1 MILKLLQSFLMP
13 KRFLMKRIILY
24 YMLFL
29 CFFNT
34 IINAASPTI
43 SAGTI
48 AIPLQEITKYAHQNI
63 LDRAPEYEAR
73 EGIRGASNT
82 VALILN
88 GLAQTCSHVSQA
100 LPQNPLQQV
109 VLGTVASSLAT
120 AAAVI
125 IDRKQQRDQKKADR
139 TQLAKVLTDFTIQLE
154 QAGNG
159 ATATMPTTALFTSL
173 KSIKSPANKQTF
185 IRLILDEATLS
196 DDFVFDCIN
205 IAEDYF
211 TTHEDA
217 LTKAIKICV
226 GVVFIDWLSKQQPTQ
241 HESVIDL
248 VSAQKDGLIMYTP
261 SDTGNELPELVEQVA
276 SIVTTRLLTAYATM
290 MYINS

>member
-1 MILKLLQSFLMP
+1 
-13 KRFLMKRIILY
+13 MKPTIFS
-24 YMLFL
+24 YMLLL
-29 CFFNT
+29 CCFNSILNT
-34 IINAASPTI
+34 ASPII

-48 AIPLQEITKYAHQNI
+48 AIPLQEITECAHQNI
-63 LDRAPEYEAR
+63 IGRAPEYKAEEAM
-73 EGIRGASNT
+73 RGASNT

-125 IDRKQQRDQKKADR
+125 IDRKQQREQKKTDR

-154 QAGNG
+154 QAGDG
-159 ATATMPTTALFTSL
+159 ATATIPTTALFTSL
-173 KSIKSPANKQTF
+173 KSIKSPANKQAF

-196 DDFVFDCIN
+196 DDFVFDCVD

-217 LTKAIKICV
+217 LTEAIKICV
-226 GVVFIDWLSKQQPTQ
+226 GVVFVDWLSKQQCTQ

-248 VSAQKDGLIMYTP
+248 ATAQTGGLIVYTP
-261 SDTGNELPELVEQVA
+261 SDTGNELPELIEQVA